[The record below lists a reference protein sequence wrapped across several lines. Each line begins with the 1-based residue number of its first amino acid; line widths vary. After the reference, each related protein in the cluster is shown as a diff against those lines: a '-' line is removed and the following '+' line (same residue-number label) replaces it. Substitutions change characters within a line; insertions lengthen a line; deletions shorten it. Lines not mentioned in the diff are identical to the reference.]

1 MMVLGFLAGLL
12 FEVRFLQGLII
23 PFTFLMI
30 YPMMVV
36 LKIKKVIEGG
46 DAKAQ
51 VLTQVINFAVIPFVA
66 YEIGAIFFSGKPF
79 MALGLLLAS
88 LVPTSGMTISWT
100 GFAKGNGPI
109 PRRPALYLF
118 AARGSLWDKLRYQH
132 GCREDAPS
140 SR

>member
-1 MMVLGFLAGLL
+1 MIAISSMMVLGFLAGLL
-12 FEVRFLQGLII
+12 CEVRFLQGLII

-79 MALGLLLAS
+79 WRWASCLLLWSPQA
-88 LVPTSGMTISWT
+88 
-100 GFAKGNGPI
+100 
-109 PRRPALYLF
+109 
-118 AARGSLWDKLRYQH
+118 
-132 GCREDAPS
+132 E
-140 SR
+140 